1 MSERIDSRARRL
13 VDLKDEKNRLEKDAE
28 RAARAYSEEEQAF
41 WMELS
46 DELGDIK
53 TVTLDLGEGYGTVQ
67 LQRRETITARI
78 VDKEAA
84 VESLEA
90 AGLGQGMLGVPEIR
104 KRALN
109 EEVRDRLQRGE
120 ALPDGVDFNARR
132 YITVTRKGD

>member
-13 VDLKDEKNRLEKDAE
+13 VDLKDEKNWKEKEAE
-28 RAARAYSEEEQAF
+28 RASKAYADEEREFWSELA
-41 WMELS
+41 

-53 TVTLDLGEGYGTVQ
+53 TVTLDLGDGYGTVQ

-84 VESLEA
+84 VVSLEA
-90 AGLGQGMLGVPEIR
+90 AGLGPGMLGVPEIR

-120 ALPDGVDFNARR
+120 ALPEGVDFNARR
-132 YITVTRKGD
+132 YITVTRKGS

>member
-13 VDLKDEKNRLEKDAE
+13 VDLKDEKNRLEKDAD
-28 RAARAYSEEEQAF
+28 RAARAYADEEQAF
-41 WMELS
+41 WMELA

-53 TVTLDLGEGYGTVQ
+53 TVTLDLGEGYGTIQ

-84 VESLEA
+84 VGALEA
-90 AGLGQGMLGVPEIR
+90 AGLGPGMLGVPEIR

-132 YITVTRKGD
+132 YITVTRKG

>member
-1 MSERIDSRARRL
+1 MSERIDGRARRL
-13 VDLKDEKNRLEKDAE
+13 VDLKDEKNWKEKEADQ
-28 RAARAYSEEEQAF
+28 AARAYAEEEQAF
-41 WMELS
+41 WMELA

-78 VDKEAA
+78 VDKETA

-90 AGLGQGMLGVPEIR
+90 AGLGQGMLGAPEIR

>member
-1 MSERIDSRARRL
+1 VSERIDSRARRL
-13 VDLKDEKNRLEKDAE
+13 VDLKDEKNRLEKDAD
-28 RAARAYSEEEQAF
+28 RAARAYADEEQAF
-41 WMELS
+41 WMELA

-53 TVTLDLGEGYGTVQ
+53 TVTLDLGEGYGTIQ

-84 VESLEA
+84 VGALEA
-90 AGLGQGMLGVPEIR
+90 AGLGPGMLGVPEIR

-132 YITVTRKGD
+132 YITVTRKG

>member
-13 VDLKDEKNRLEKDAE
+13 VDLKDEKNKLEKEAE
-28 RAARAYSEEEQAF
+28 RAARAYAEDEREF
-41 WMELS
+41 WAELA

-84 VESLEA
+84 VVSLEE
-90 AGLGQGMLGVPEIR
+90 AGLGPGMLGVPEIR

-120 ALPDGVDFNARR
+120 ALPEGVDFNARR
-132 YITVTRKGD
+132 YITVTRKGS